1 MAKQS
6 STRIDR
12 ALISRS
18 LLLGLE
24 SASHKSPD
32 DPISD
37 HGFAI
42 RVAFRCGANAK
53 LGPGVW
59 RFPSHLLNRPGVR
72 KVVEAAAKQSGGDY
86 VLLLARLNAGLRAYA
101 KEEGKRVKA
110 TMRHLSAAVA
120 NQKQAA
126 MGAPNCTRT
135 RELLRA
141 KESQLREYQ
150 ASRRD
155 RLHLMAG
162 YGTELKGEVV
172 SKHLSARA
180 KARKQR
186 TRIAELNVN
195 GTMVCEKQGIL
206 DAAADFFNGL
216 FGTDKR
222 THRTSWL
229 PDRRLSAE
237 EAEGLAQ
244 DWSEQEVKNAFKAL
258 ACGKSPGLDGIPK
271 ELFELHWDILGE
283 CFMNL
288 ARSFEASASLPATT
302 KEAVTI
308 LLHKKGDKG
317 QISNYRPI
325 TLLNFT
331 YKVLAKVVADRM
343 KKVLHRVISREQ
355 YGFIPG
361 RRLSDAVSL
370 VADIID
376 AANKG
381 DKDWF
386 LLLVDFQKAFD
397 TVSRGFLFETLEKM
411 GFPPSYVG
419 WVRGLHK
426 ETKTRLLING
436 WKSDALEVVS
446 GVRQGCPLAPYLFIC
461 AVEPLAQE
469 AAKRQLGIVSD
480 SGRRLPYLGYADDTT
495 LLLQGREQI
504 AEAGKMLDYFERVSG
519 LATNKDKSVV
529 MPLGRNLGGR
539 PWRPDGFKWA
549 GANDAERLLGVWV
562 TASGDC
568 KATWDKTLLRLLGE
582 MGKWELKYLTITARA
597 VVINGY
603 ITPIIAFQAQVY
615 PPPQEV
621 WGRISKLIHNFLSG
635 NHASEEGCFILW
647 GRETIFATREEGG
660 VGVKDPGVLVTCL
673 AARRIGILLT
683 ESDDFKRDMML
694 AAAGLPLGLDTFLS
708 HEKLLKHWVGG
719 SARWK
724 QTCECFMAS
733 PFASVSMPLTAAEVA
748 AERLVFNRGILL
760 NGRTPVGGQKAAK
773 ALWEIKLGDLV
784 APMANGGMAAKSEE
798 TLALSLGTASARLA
812 LKGLAAA
819 PENWRE
825 LLLASSEGNQGAGTG
840 GRAAVAPGASAGS
853 FENSPQDA

>member
-120 NQKQAA
+120 NLKQAA

-172 SKHLSARA
+172 SKHLSARV

-195 GTMVCEKQGIL
+195 GTMVCDKQGIL

-244 DWSEQEVKNAFKAL
+244 DWSEQEAKNAFKAL

-283 CFMNL
+283 CFMSL
-288 ARSFEASASLPATT
+288 ARSFEASASLPANT

-343 KKVLHRVISREQ
+343 KKVLHR
-355 YGFIPG
+355 
-361 RRLSDAVSL
+361 
-370 VADIID
+370 
-376 AANKG
+376 
-381 DKDWF
+381 
-386 LLLVDFQKAFD
+386 
-397 TVSRGFLFETLEKM
+397 
-411 GFPPSYVG
+411 
-419 WVRGLHK
+419 
-426 ETKTRLLING
+426 
-436 WKSDALEVVS
+436 
-446 GVRQGCPLAPYLFIC
+446 
-461 AVEPLAQE
+461 E

-621 WGRISKLIHNFLSG
+621 
-635 NHASEEGCFILW
+635 
-647 GRETIFATREEGG
+647 
-660 VGVKDPGVLVTCL
+660 
-673 AARRIGILLT
+673 
-683 ESDDFKRDMML
+683 
-694 AAAGLPLGLDTFLS
+694 
-708 HEKLLKHWVGG
+708 
-719 SARWK
+719 
-724 QTCECFMAS
+724 
-733 PFASVSMPLTAAEVA
+733 
-748 AERLVFNRGILL
+748 
-760 NGRTPVGGQKAAK
+760 
-773 ALWEIKLGDLV
+773 
-784 APMANGGMAAKSEE
+784 
-798 TLALSLGTASARLA
+798 
-812 LKGLAAA
+812 
-819 PENWRE
+819 
-825 LLLASSEGNQGAGTG
+825 
-840 GRAAVAPGASAGS
+840 
-853 FENSPQDA
+853 

>member
-1 MAKQS
+1 
-6 STRIDR
+6 
-12 ALISRS
+12 
-18 LLLGLE
+18 
-24 SASHKSPD
+24 
-32 DPISD
+32 
-37 HGFAI
+37 
-42 RVAFRCGANAK
+42 
-53 LGPGVW
+53 
-59 RFPSHLLNRPGVR
+59 
-72 KVVEAAAKQSGGDY
+72 
-86 VLLLARLNAGLRAYA
+86 
-101 KEEGKRVKA
+101 
-110 TMRHLSAAVA
+110 
-120 NQKQAA
+120 
-126 MGAPNCTRT
+126 
-135 RELLRA
+135 
-141 KESQLREYQ
+141 
-150 ASRRD
+150 
-155 RLHLMAG
+155 MAG

-172 SKHLSARA
+172 SKHLSARV

-195 GTMVCEKQGIL
+195 GTMVCDKQGIL

-283 CFMNL
+283 CFMSL
-288 ARSFEASASLPATT
+288 ARSFEASASLPANT

-343 KKVLHRVISREQ
+343 KKVLHR
-355 YGFIPG
+355 
-361 RRLSDAVSL
+361 
-370 VADIID
+370 
-376 AANKG
+376 
-381 DKDWF
+381 
-386 LLLVDFQKAFD
+386 
-397 TVSRGFLFETLEKM
+397 
-411 GFPPSYVG
+411 
-419 WVRGLHK
+419 
-426 ETKTRLLING
+426 
-436 WKSDALEVVS
+436 
-446 GVRQGCPLAPYLFIC
+446 
-461 AVEPLAQE
+461 E
-469 AAKRQLGIVSD
+469 AAKRQLGIVTD

-683 ESDDFKRDMML
+683 EPDDFKRDMML

-784 APMANGGMAAKSEE
+784 APMANGGMAVKSEE

-840 GRAAVAPGASAGS
+840 GRAAVAPGGKLFRTPIFHLGQVAPIKHLRLAWRRQGHSARRREKWANRWGGEIDWKRRLSLLPTAVASPSHPAMA
-853 FENSPQDA
+853 SPSRPVIAAPFLLAVASPSLPVVASGGCTSVSACC